1 MKHTMTTPKE
11 QVTMRKVNGA
21 SYEAEC
27 TCGWRITSRDG
38 EVVAEEVREHVGIT
52 TAI

>member
-27 TCGWRITSRDG
+27 TCGWRFISRDG